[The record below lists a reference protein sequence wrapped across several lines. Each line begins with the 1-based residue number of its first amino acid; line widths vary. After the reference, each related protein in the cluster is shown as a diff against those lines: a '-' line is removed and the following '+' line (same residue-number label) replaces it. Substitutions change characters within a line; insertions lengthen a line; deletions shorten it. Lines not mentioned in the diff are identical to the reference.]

1 MEIRTLQIS
10 DQQPIIS
17 VLNEWWG
24 GREMAH
30 MLPALFFHHFNQT
43 SFISEENGEMV
54 GFLIGF
60 LSQTHPSEVY
70 IHFVGVHPNYRNQKI
85 GQALYRHFFQKV
97 QKEGRSI
104 VRCITSPQNKDSIAY
119 HQRMGFTI
127 CSGDALIDGIQ
138 VHTNY
143 DGAGSDRV
151 VFEKKL

>member
-1 MEIRTLQIS
+1 
-10 DQQPIIS
+10 
-17 VLNEWWG
+17 
-24 GREMAH
+24 
-30 MLPALFFHHFNQT
+30 
-43 SFISEENGEMV
+43 MV

-60 LSQTHPSEVY
+60 LSQTHPGEAY
-70 IHFVGVHPNYRNQKI
+70 IHFVGVHPNYRQQKI
-85 GQALYRHFFQKV
+85 GQTLYRHFFQKV

-127 CSGDALIDGIQ
+127 CSGDALIDGIE